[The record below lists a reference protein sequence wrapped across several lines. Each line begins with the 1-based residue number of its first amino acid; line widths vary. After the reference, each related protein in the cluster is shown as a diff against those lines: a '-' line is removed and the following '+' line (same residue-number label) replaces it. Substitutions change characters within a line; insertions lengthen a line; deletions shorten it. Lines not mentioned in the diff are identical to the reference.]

1 MPRLSRSSSTVQPV
15 TYHGLQRLIERSS
28 PRPEPSE
35 SELIRFAIKGTVQ
48 NPRRTPYSRELDDLL
63 TAQFSKPQLPDWWAI
78 LKRPT
83 DAAFTAVDNLDPAFL
98 AQPIEIN
105 KFRSLVERY
114 LISSEQGP
122 EFNAKMD
129 ILQHTLESLYHSVEA
144 DEILVTIN
152 ALLARLMS
160 LKIDVPKDFLVFCM
174 GSAIRSF
181 SPCALRS
188 YIGLYISAGHGPL
201 EPAQLLHLSKKL
213 TLHCRMR
220 LQECSVAGIASMRE
234 VVTGFDAKGSAT
246 PGVNLY
252 SLVNLDETLTPN
264 PNPNESVSSVTAYRH
279 YISVLGLMEDK
290 FILPQIWDQVKA
302 ELHRRPPD
310 RSTRQL
316 ASDYLLALLNSGD
329 DNFALSCASYMT
341 KIVHVNKLFTHEAW
355 ERLSERENEILHMI
369 PEQTKNDLLNRQLSF
384 LEARLG
390 LTWDRVRGQHIKS
403 GNIDIWSDYGGEEV
417 QKSNLEFRNIPS
429 ADARQL
435 VTAIHMYGCSR
446 SHTDLATL
454 ADLLHENDGVVIP
467 LGRGPGG
474 SGSVMEYAWFPECS
488 PIEFSSN
495 PTPSCHTISLPRP
508 PSSLGLIRTVRSFET
523 GVKGPGNQTG
533 YFMQLGSLYQRPQCS
548 PENDSSGETNNP
560 GKWISTGHI
569 ICLDRLNGGFT
580 IFYVGKGWGTIDPGV
595 YPHEPHSSLPGIA
608 LIGRKS
614 MTKLSLKHNFIDD
627 LVPLNRLHW
636 LDVDPGLFLD
646 P

>member
-15 TYHGLQRLIERSS
+15 TYLGLQRLIERSS

-35 SELIRFAIKGTVQ
+35 SELIRFAIKGSVQ
-48 NPRRTPYSRELDDLL
+48 NPRKTPYPRELDDLL
-63 TAQFSKPQLPDWWAI
+63 TDQFSKPQLPSWWAV

-98 AQPIEIN
+98 AHPIEIN
-105 KFRSLVERY
+105 KFRSLIERY

-160 LKIDVPKDFLVFCM
+160 LKIDMPKDFLVFCM

-201 EPAQLLHLSKKL
+201 EPAQLLSLSEKL
-213 TLHCRMR
+213 TLHCRVR
-220 LQECSVAGIASMRE
+220 LHERSVVDIASMRE

-246 PGVNLY
+246 PGVNLH

-264 PNPNESVSSVTAYRH
+264 PNPNKSPSSATAYRH
-279 YISVLGLMEDK
+279 YVRVLGLMEDK

-302 ELHRRPPD
+302 ELHRRPYD
-310 RSTRQL
+310 RSTGGL

-329 DNFALSCASYMT
+329 DKFALSCASYMSR
-341 KIVHVNKLFTHEAW
+341 IVDVNKFFTLRVW
-355 ERLSERENEILHMI
+355 GSLSERDKEILPMI
-369 PEQTKNDLLNRQLSF
+369 TEQTKNHLLIRQLSF

-390 LTWDRVRGQHIKS
+390 LTWESVRSQHIKS

-417 QKSNLEFRNIPS
+417 QKSNLEFRNIRF

-435 VTAIHMYGCSR
+435 VTAIHMYGCSK
-446 SHTDLATL
+446 SHTNLSIL
-454 ADLLHENDGVVIP
+454 ADLLHENDGVEIP
-467 LGRGPGG
+467 LGWGLDP
-474 SGSVMEYAWFPECS
+474 SGSKMEYAWFPECS

-495 PTPSCHTISLPRP
+495 PIPSYHTINFKRP

-523 GVKGPGNQTG
+523 GVKGPSNQTG
-533 YFMQLGSLYQRPQCS
+533 YFMQLGSLYQRHQCS
-548 PENDSSGETNNP
+548 PENDGSGETDHP

-569 ICLDRLNGGFT
+569 ICFDRLNGGLT

-595 YPHEPHSSLPGIA
+595 YPQKPHSFLPGIA
-608 LIGRKS
+608 TINRHP
-614 MTKLSLKHNFIDD
+614 MTELSSKLNFIDD
-627 LVPLNRLHW
+627 LVPLDELRW
-636 LDVDPGLFLD
+636 LDVDHGLFID